1 MSPRTYKKLAGLNLR
16 RWGNTCFRCAGAEE
30 PRRWTRLCANACCS
44 ANKSTSWN
52 KLSQSK
58 LDPLETHGV
67 LLCGLTME
75 ETSHSV
81 FKTLGV
87 HMLVPELGRL
97 IFSQSS
103 CTSPRVSSL
112 GRTRTQN
119 CPRIL
124 HPSQHRGTLRPTP
137 HHRRNGR
144 RQRMLL
150 CFLSN
155 IGHVWIE
162 ILLARTLCTL
172 SVSSFSLP
180 QPPNPNSSIFY
191 TTTSI
196 MSYPSLAASTSVSGT
211 MSR

>member
-1 MSPRTYKKLAGLNLR
+1 MSLRTYKKLAGLNLR
-16 RWGNTCFRCAGAEE
+16 RWGDTCCRCAQE
-30 PRRWTRLCANACCS
+30 PSRWTRSCANACCL
-44 ANKSTSWN
+44 ANKSMSWN

-58 LDPLETHGV
+58 LNPLETHGV

-75 ETSHSV
+75 ETSHNV
-81 FKTLGV
+81 FKALGV

-97 IFSQSS
+97 ISSQSS
-103 CTSPRVSSL
+103 CTSPRVLSL
-112 GRTRTQN
+112 GRRKTRN
-119 CPRIL
+119 CPRVL
-124 HPSQHRGTLRPTP
+124 HPSQHRGRLRLTP
-137 HHRRNGR
+137 HHRRHGR
-144 RQRMLL
+144 RHRMLL

-155 IGHVWIE
+155 MGYVWTE

-172 SVSSFSLP
+172 SVSSFSSP

-196 MSYPSLAASTSVSGT
+196 MSCPSLAASTSVSGT